1 MFVDAIELVGGYTRP
16 IFTIMRKY
24 GTSEVSPG
32 SATLFFVNDD
42 GWAVTS
48 KGVAKMILDAGN
60 IDKKYSE
67 FLAKKKVISSGFHFE
82 QEVKQL
88 EEMFH
93 YNSDAVAQLKVNFV
107 GCVDVIQ
114 GVKCKMHPKLDLAL
128 VRFEG
133 FNNLGYQGSA
143 LFCGD
148 SQGLKPGKT
157 LCRLGF
163 PFPEF
168 KNYEYDIETDNI
180 QWTKEGRATMPRF
193 PLNGMVSRLVG
204 GPDGIVGV
212 ELSTPGYRGQ
222 EGGPLF
228 DENGVVYGMYS
239 GVNHLNFGMCIH
251 VDRIKEFMR
260 QEKIPYQTDVP
271 EKSQSLEKIKE
282 AENLLA
288 LATEP
293 EPEEKLN

>member
-1 MFVDAIELVGGYTRP
+1 MFVNAIERVGGYTRP

-32 SATLFFVNDD
+32 SATLFFVNDQ

-60 IDKKYSE
+60 IDKKYAE
-67 FLAKKKVISSGFHFE
+67 FLEKKKAIPSGFHFE
-82 QEVKQL
+82 QGVKQL
-88 EEMFH
+88 EELYK
-93 YNSDAVAQLKVNFV
+93 YNSDTVAQLKVNFV
-107 GCVDVIQ
+107 GCVDVIKS
-114 GVKCKMHPKLDLAL
+114 VKCKIHPKLDLAL
-128 VRFEG
+128 VHFEG
-133 FNNLGYQGSA
+133 FNSRGYKNSA
-143 LFCGD
+143 VFAGN
-148 SQGLKPGKT
+148 SQELKPGKE

-168 KNYEYDIETDNI
+168 KNFKYDIETDNI

-212 ELSTPGYRGQ
+212 ELLTPGYRGQ

-228 DENGVVYGMYS
+228 DKDGVVYGMYS
-239 GVNHLNFGMCIH
+239 GISHLNFGMCIH

-260 QEKIPYQTDVP
+260 KENVAYETDVAEETP
-271 EKSQSLEKIKE
+271 SLEKIKE
-282 AENLLA
+282 ADNLLA
-288 LATEP
+288 LATDAEIDD
-293 EPEEKLN
+293 KLN

>member
-1 MFVDAIELVGGYTRP
+1 MFVDAIERVGEYTRP

-32 SATLFFVNDD
+32 SATIFFVNDA

-60 IDKKYSE
+60 IDKKYVE
-67 FLAKKKVISSGFHFE
+67 FLEKKKLIPSGFHFD
-82 QEVKQL
+82 QGVKQL
-88 EEMFH
+88 EEMFN
-93 YNSDAVAQLKVNFV
+93 YTSDVVAQLKVNFV
-107 GCVDVIQ
+107 GCVDVIK
-114 GVKCKMHPKLDLAL
+114 GVTCKLHPKLDLAL
-128 VRFEG
+128 IHFEG
-133 FNNLGYQGSA
+133 FNNIGYKGSA
-143 LFCGD
+143 VFCGN
-148 SQGLKPGKT
+148 SQELKPGKD

-193 PLNGMVSRLVG
+193 PLSSMVTRMVG
-204 GPDGIVGV
+204 GPEGIVGV
-212 ELSTPGYRGQ
+212 ELLSPGYRGQ

-239 GVNHLNFGMCIH
+239 GVSHLNFGMCIH

-260 QEKIPYQTDVP
+260 KEKVAYQTDVP
-271 EKSQSLEKIKE
+271 ELAQSLEKIKE

-293 EPEEKLN
+293 EFEDKLN